1 MRYAR
6 LTAILLLAVAMEAC
20 YHVVVETGLPLTP
33 RSINQP
39 WSSSYFWGLVPPHVV
54 TAAVTCPGGRVAKVE
69 SSHSVLNELATVG
82 TLGIY
87 SPVNIKV
94 TCAT

>member
-6 LTAILLLAVAMEAC
+6 LAVTALLALGSSGC
-20 YHVVVETGLPLTP
+20 YHVVVETGLPLTTT
-33 RSINQP
+33 SINQP
-39 WSSSYFWGLVPPHVV
+39 WSSGYFWGLVPPHVV

-69 SSHSVLNELATVG
+69 SHHSFLNELATVA

-87 SPVNIKV
+87 SPVDIKV
-94 TCAT
+94 TCAS